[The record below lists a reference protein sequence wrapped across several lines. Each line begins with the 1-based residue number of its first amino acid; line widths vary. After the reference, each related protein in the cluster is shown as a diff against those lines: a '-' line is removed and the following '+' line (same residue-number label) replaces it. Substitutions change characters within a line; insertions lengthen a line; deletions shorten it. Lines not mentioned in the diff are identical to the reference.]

1 MLLRNVVEQVTKRNW
16 LAVAIELLIVIIGVF
31 LGLQAQEWN
40 QQREDRKREHAYIER
55 LTVDFSTIRGDLK
68 RCRAVYRDSI
78 EAINLVSQVVEDQ
91 IGSNSTPVVEEND
104 SLSSALIRM
113 TAGDI
118 PAGRSTTF
126 VEMLSTGDL
135 GIVRDVALREAL
147 VAYDERAQ
155 VNRELWRSLRAEL
168 SSYGHPLY
176 DNIKVNVHLDE
187 EQISS
192 ISDYDLEA
200 MSQEPGFR
208 SMLNALIGMKG
219 NIYELCLAQLDN
231 VDKVERLLEA
241 QP

>member
-1 MLLRNVVEQVTKRNW
+1 
-16 LAVAIELLIVIIGVF
+16 
-31 LGLQAQEWN
+31 
-40 QQREDRKREHAYIER
+40 
-55 LTVDFSTIRGDLK
+55 
-68 RCRAVYRDSI
+68 
-78 EAINLVSQVVEDQ
+78 
-91 IGSNSTPVVEEND
+91 
-104 SLSSALIRM
+104 M

-126 VEMLSTGDL
+126 VETLSTGDL

-168 SSYGHPLY
+168 SSYGQPLY